1 MTNENTI
8 SLRRKNFVAII
19 LSLNKHINQVQIK
32 YLQLSS
38 DSHIWT
44 CTALRCYAVEWN
56 CNINNLTAD
65 YFRYW
70 IVNFLKSDCK
80 CVIIMKNL

>member
-8 SLRRKNFVAII
+8 SLRRKNFVVII

-38 DSHIWT
+38 DSHI
-44 CTALRCYAVEWN
+44 
-56 CNINNLTAD
+56 
-65 YFRYW
+65 
-70 IVNFLKSDCK
+70 
-80 CVIIMKNL
+80 